1 MNTPVVDFVRRYA
14 QQRTTRMHMPGHKGR
29 GPLGCEEL
37 DITEIAGADE
47 LYEAEGIIAQSE
59 ANATQLFG
67 TARTYYSTEGS
78 SQCIRAMLHLAL
90 QMRPAKADRPVLLAA
105 RNAHKALLYAAALL
119 DFDIQWLWPAPDA
132 AGALC
137 TCPVEPEALSSALD
151 ELSAEGRT
159 PFGVY
164 LTSPDYLGFVQD
176 IAGLSAVCHAHG
188 LPLLVDNAHGAY
200 LHFLKE
206 GSRHPIQ
213 LGADL
218 CCDSAHKTLPVLT
231 GGAYLHLG
239 PSVQADEAAVR
250 NALALFGSTSPSYL
264 ILQSLDAANAV
275 LADSFR
281 EKLDICRWLLG
292 DEYEDVQCVKVRQSS
307 NSNKGYDNPQVML
320 MRTKNGCFID
330 VEVQVAD
337 GYGYDIQCEVVCENG
352 TVKLPDPY
360 AVVRR
365 SRPAGWDSVQP
376 AESMPIMTDW
386 KERFIEAYDIEFC
399 KWVESVHAGKLTGPS
414 SWDGYV
420 ACVAGDALN
429 ASRGTSQFMKVE
441 TMEKPEMYK

>member
-1 MNTPVVDFVRRYA
+1 MNTPIVDFVRRYA

-59 ANATQLFG
+59 ANATQLFS

-90 QMRPAKADRPVLLAA
+90 QMRPAKAGRPVLLAA

-176 IAGLSAVCHAHG
+176 VAGLSAVCHAHG

>member
-1 MNTPVVDFVRRYA
+1 
-14 QQRTTRMHMPGHKGR
+14 MPGHKGR

-90 QMRPAKADRPVLLAA
+90 QMRPTKAGRPVLLAA

-137 TCPVEPEALSSALD
+137 TCPVEPEALASALD

-176 IAGLSAVCHAHG
+176 VAGLSAVCHAHG

-231 GGAYLHLG
+231 GGAYLHLSEEWAERVG
-239 PSVQADEAAVR
+239 RQAKKAME
-250 NALALFGSTSPSYL
+250 LFGSTSPSYL
-264 ILQSLDAANAV
+264 ILQSLDLCNRY
-275 LADSFR
+275 LAEGYR
-281 EKLDICRWLLG
+281 EKLQWTIGQIGHLRGQLKKQGWTVMMDSDPLKLTIFTG
-292 DEYEDVQCVKVRQSS
+292 E
-307 NSNKGYDNPQVML
+307 KGYRGREVAEILRAHEVECEFADLDAVVLMATPENTERDFQRIEKALERLPQKEKIEPTQMPQIL
-320 MRTKNGCFID
+320 PKQKMRIREAIFGRWEEISCEEAVGRICASPCVSCPPAIPIAASGEEITAELLPLFR
-330 VEVQVAD
+330 A
-337 GYGYDIQCEVVCENG
+337 YGIEKIEVV
-352 TVKLPDPY
+352 
-360 AVVRR
+360 
-365 SRPAGWDSVQP
+365 
-376 AESMPIMTDW
+376 
-386 KERFIEAYDIEFC
+386 KE
-399 KWVESVHAGKLTGPS
+399 
-414 SWDGYV
+414 
-420 ACVAGDALN
+420 
-429 ASRGTSQFMKVE
+429 
-441 TMEKPEMYK
+441 